1 MGVLRKYH
9 TIFLLNSSD
18 VVTAFDQLSR
28 IAYRPKL
35 PAPETGAATAMQ
47 DYNSAEWC
55 ILAYLYDLCNNCST
69 LKNRDKYSDLKR
81 LFGTVSKILL
91 FILFRFFL
99 ALLLES

>member
-35 PAPETGAATAMQ
+35 PTPETGAATAMQ

-81 LFGTVSKILL
+81 LFGTVSKNLNIYS
-91 FILFRFFL
+91 I
-99 ALLLES
+99 